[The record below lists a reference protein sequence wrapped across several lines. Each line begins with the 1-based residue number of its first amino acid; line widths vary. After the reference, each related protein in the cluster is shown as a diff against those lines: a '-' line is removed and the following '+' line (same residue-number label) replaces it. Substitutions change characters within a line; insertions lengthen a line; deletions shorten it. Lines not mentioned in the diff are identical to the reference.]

1 MATISWTRLLLGSFR
16 VGIILALESCAA
28 TTNLPP
34 APAEPNPVDTF
45 YITPAYRI
53 RVGDALEIR
62 LPLNPEMNDDV
73 TVRTDGHISTRLAT
87 DVAAANKTV
96 PELDHDLT
104 VAYSAELRN
113 PRISVIVK
121 SSAPTEIFVAGEV
134 GTPGEYS
141 SPGTAPTLSQ
151 ALARAGGVK
160 MSGDEDRVFIIR
172 RRPNDMPEFLS
183 TRFQDIVR
191 AHDASADIRLAPFDV
206 VYVPRTGID
215 EVYKWYNQHIQQFA
229 NPTFNFSYFL
239 NPSNAAEAITH

>member
-1 MATISWTRLLLGSFR
+1 MSLARWLVGSFR
-16 VGIILALESCAA
+16 IGLVLALADCANTA
-28 TTNLPP
+28 NLPP
-34 APAEPNPVDTF
+34 APAEPNPADAF
-45 YITPAYRI
+45 YVTPAYRL

-73 TVRTDGHISTRLAT
+73 TIRPDGHISTRLVT
-87 DVAAANKTV
+87 DMDAANKTV
-96 PELDHDLT
+96 PQLAHNLIT
-104 VAYSAELRN
+104 AYSTELRD

-134 GTPGEYS
+134 GTPGEYT

-172 RRPNDMPEFLS
+172 RRANDTPEFLS

-206 VYVPRTGID
+206 VYVPRTGIA

-229 NPTFNFSYFL
+229 SPTVNFSYFL
-239 NPSNAAEAITH
+239 NPSSAAAAITH